1 MPLPPATLH
10 PQALHSLFT
19 SISPLTT
26 EDPASKPSVGLWG
39 HFHSESRCCSLA
51 LLQEPA
57 DYENNHNDL
66 ESNSIRL
73 FEDPHEIKAI
83 VNSWFQ
89 EGLGGPYLL
98 SIPELRGAKEGNK
111 AAIEDN

>member
-1 MPLPPATLH
+1 M
-10 PQALHSLFT
+10 
-19 SISPLTT
+19 
-26 EDPASKPSVGLWG
+26 
-39 HFHSESRCCSLA
+39 A